1 MIPGANGFATAT
13 APGFVLREQSKTGT
27 TLSVTLRKF
36 TTTLTNSWNTLLFQ
50 GAIASGGLADGG
62 PFELENAA
70 ALSNAQPQWAPGPG
84 IWYGGD
90 LRDVSVFSNA
100 GTTQIAS
107 VWIVNDSSGV
117 AYSAPFGSA
126 TTGAGAYVSTI
137 VFVPSSTAATDGTI
151 HAWGANNTTARY
163 VTYAVGS
170 ASISAVATADYA
182 TTISYSNLKDGYNFP
197 VVGRCQFAIWLE
209 NQAKVMINNR
219 DGIVF
224 ADRSI
229 TQTLQTSMRA
239 NVSGNNLLKSGA
251 IGSPYNGAFDSTTG
265 FTFNEDGRLQVIAS
279 YDGMAVPFGTALRP
293 ASGFSSNNWQLAGAG
308 SATYIFAMSSG
319 GTPYRWDLA
328 GYAKI
333 TLDAS
338 STANRLMTLAGVSGF
353 ERGNILGIGAGGS
366 GVALSGD
373 GTVRAGGLSFIASGT
388 EPVVAYVAPGY
399 DAAIWNTLTVADVPP
414 QSLVHGGT
422 AKITFTKITL
432 A

>member
-50 GAIASGGLADGG
+50 GTIASGGLADGG
-62 PFELENAA
+62 PFELENAT

-90 LRDVSVFSNA
+90 MREAAVFSSA

-137 VFVPSSTAATDGTI
+137 VFVPSSTAATNGTI

-197 VVGRCQFAIWLE
+197 VVGRSQFALWLE
-209 NQAKVMINNR
+209 SESKVMITNR
-219 DGIVF
+219 HGIVF
-224 ADRSI
+224 ADRTI
-229 TQTLQTSMRA
+229 TNTLQSSLRSG
-239 NVSGNNLLKSGA
+239 VSGNTVLVSGA
-251 IGSPYNGAFDSTTG
+251 VGSPYNGAFDPTTG
-265 FTFNEDGRLQVIAS
+265 FTFDNSGRLRVIAS
-279 YDGMAVPFGTALRP
+279 YDGMALPFGTALKP
-293 ASGFSSNNWQLAGAG
+293 PTSYDNYMQLAGPG
-308 SATYIFAMSSG
+308 SATFIFGMSSG
-319 GTPYRWDLA
+319 GTPYRWDLS

-333 TLDAS
+333 TLDAG
-338 STANRLMTLAGVSGF
+338 STANRLITLTGVSGF
-353 ERGNILGIGAGGS
+353 ERTMVLGIGGGGS
-366 GVALSGD
+366 GVPLSGD
-373 GTVRAGGLSFIASGT
+373 GELLAGGISFIASGT
-388 EPVVAYVAPGY
+388 QPVVAYVAPGY
-399 DAAIWNTLTVADVPP
+399 DANLWNLLTIAAVPP
-414 QSLVHGGT
+414 QSLTSGGT
-422 AKITFTKITL
+422 AVITATKVTL

>member
-36 TTTLTNSWNTLLFQ
+36 TTSLTNSWNTLLFQ
-50 GAIASGGLADGG
+50 GTIAAGALADGG
-62 PFELENAA
+62 PLELENAT

-90 LRDVSVFSNA
+90 MREAAVFSSA

-239 NVSGNNLLKSGA
+239 NVNGNNLLKSGA

-265 FTFNEDGRLQVIAS
+265 FTFDEDGRLRVIAS
-279 YDGMAVPFGTALRP
+279 YDGMAVPFGTVFKAP
-293 ASGFSSNNWQLAGAG
+293 AGFSSNNWQLAGAG
-308 SATYIFAMSSG
+308 SATNIFAMSSG

-353 ERGNILGIGAGGS
+353 ERGMILGIGAGGS

-399 DAAIWNTLTVADVPP
+399 DSNVWQQLTVADVPP
-414 QSLVHGGT
+414 QSLTNGGT
-422 AKITFTKITL
+422 AKITFTKVTL